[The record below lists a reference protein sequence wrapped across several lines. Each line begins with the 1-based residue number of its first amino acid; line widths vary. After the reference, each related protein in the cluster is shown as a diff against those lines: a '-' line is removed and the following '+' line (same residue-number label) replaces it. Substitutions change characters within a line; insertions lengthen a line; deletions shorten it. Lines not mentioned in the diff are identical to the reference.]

1 MRKEATYVNDMKSG
15 QEISKTPSS
24 SKVDHFILSVMQWG
38 YRTYLYLFQHGL
50 HWLGLEVAYPEHQT
64 VLSPLPPRPSVVM
77 MVQAGASH
85 IVGWVGWSTSN
96 PIGKVLALKVVR
108 YCSAVVLICGGACV
122 SDMSK
127 GGVSLGIAM
136 HACLSKSTGDHLS
149 VVLTKWD
156 KASRTLSQGSVDI
169 YAAQCKNCLKWREI
183 DTQEEFEEIR
193 SKVTEEP
200 FLCSRKA
207 NSSCDEPGDIEYDS
221 TRTWVIDKPNLPKT
235 PQGFKRSLVLRKDY
249 SKLDAYYITP
259 AGKKLRTRNEIA
271 AFLKDNPE
279 FKGVSASDFDFSSPK
294 IMQDTIP
301 EIIEQKDSANK
312 KVKIAKDEV

>member
-1 MRKEATYVNDMKSG
+1 MCAAFLT
-15 QEISKTPSS
+15 
-24 SKVDHFILSVMQWG
+24 
-38 YRTYLYLFQHGL
+38 
-50 HWLGLEVAYPEHQT
+50 
-64 VLSPLPPRPSVVM
+64 
-77 MVQAGASH
+77 
-85 IVGWVGWSTSN
+85 
-96 PIGKVLALKVVR
+96 
-108 YCSAVVLICGGACV
+108 
-122 SDMSK
+122 
-127 GGVSLGIAM
+127 
-136 HACLSKSTGDHLS
+136 HAKLL
-149 VVLTKWD
+149 WQ
-156 KASRTLSQGSVDI
+156 RTLSQGSVDI

-193 SKVTEEP
+193 SKVAEEP

-312 KVKIAKDEV
+312 KVKIAKDEVWEIPSLVCMLRKMVILVGFLDATLETVWGKAKACGVEIFFVLVSFVLYLSMLLPCLNVIAIRTPKQIFTAACVVQT

>member
-1 MRKEATYVNDMKSG
+1 MKSG

-24 SKVDHFILSVMQWG
+24 SKVDHFILIVSVQMHERCDGTQEISG
-38 YRTYLYLFQHGL
+38 DD
-50 HWLGLEVAYPEHQT
+50 
-64 VLSPLPPRPSVVM
+64 
-77 MVQAGASH
+77 GASRR
-85 IVGWVGWSTSN
+85 ISYSGLGRLVNIQPDRQGVGFESTIPMFSSEFL
-96 PIGKVLALKVVR
+96 IWLWQSSCVAFQKVVR

-136 HACLSKSTGDHLS
+136 HACLSKSTVIPGLVTWPGDHLS

>member
-1 MRKEATYVNDMKSG
+1 MDGVQMRERCDGTLETSG
-15 QEISKTPSS
+15 DDGARRCILYSGSGRL
-24 SKVDHFILSVMQWG
+24 VDIQPD
-38 YRTYLYLFQHGL
+38 RQ
-50 HWLGLEVAYPEHQT
+50 
-64 VLSPLPPRPSVVM
+64 VVCC
-77 MVQAGASH
+77 
-85 IVGWVGWSTSN
+85 
-96 PIGKVLALKVVR
+96 
-108 YCSAVVLICGGACV
+108 CSAVVLICGGSRV
-122 SDMSK
+122 SDMSED
-127 GGVSLGIAM
+127 GVSLGIVIPI
-136 HACLSKSTGDHLS
+136 HAFCQ
-149 VVLTKWD
+149 
-156 KASRTLSQGSVDI
+156 KALRTLSQGSVDI

-193 SKVTEEP
+193 SKVAEEP

-207 NSSCDEPGDIEYDS
+207 NSSCDEPGDIKYDS
-221 TRTWVIDKPNLPKT
+221 SRTWVIDKPNLPKT

-301 EIIEQKDSANK
+301 EVVEQKDSANK
-312 KVKIAKDEV
+312 KV

>member
-1 MRKEATYVNDMKSG
+1 MKSG

-24 SKVDHFILSVMQWG
+24 SKG

-50 HWLGLEVAYPEHQT
+50 HWLG
-64 VLSPLPPRPSVVM
+64 VM

-136 HACLSKSTGDHLS
+136 HACLSKSTVIPGLVTWPGDHLS

>member
-1 MRKEATYVNDMKSG
+1 MVKYGREKREVTYVNNMKGG

-24 SKVDHFILSVMQWG
+24 SKLGVQMRERCDGTLETSG
-38 YRTYLYLFQHGL
+38 YHTYLYLFQDGL
-50 HWLGLEVAYPEHQT
+50 PRLGLEGDDGARRCILYSGSGRLVDIQPDRQ
-64 VLSPLPPRPSVVM
+64 VIGFGSPIYHWAQPNDDQRVVCC
-77 MVQAGASH
+77 
-85 IVGWVGWSTSN
+85 
-96 PIGKVLALKVVR
+96 
-108 YCSAVVLICGGACV
+108 CSAVVLICGGSRV
-122 SDMSK
+122 SDMSEDAPVEIKLFGRTVHNPQALSLK
-127 GGVSLGIAM
+127 GMKLVE
-136 HACLSKSTGDHLS
+136 
-149 VVLTKWD
+149 
-156 KASRTLSQGSVDI
+156 GSVDI

-193 SKVTEEP
+193 SKVAEEP

-207 NSSCDEPGDIEYDS
+207 NSSCDEPGDIKYDS
-221 TRTWVIDKPNLPKT
+221 SRTWVIDKPNLPKT

-301 EIIEQKDSANK
+301 EVVEQKDSANK